1 MSNKEIL
8 ERKKPHFISTEF
20 KAQRLAANAT
30 ARADD
35 VNKTTDILKVLAFTA
50 LASIA
55 YVMLSK
61 KHKENKKNKEAL
73 AYEVW

>member
-1 MSNKEIL
+1 MSDEITL
-8 ERKKPHFISTEF
+8 ERKRPHFISTEF
-20 KAQRLAANAT
+20 KAQSIAADAAHT
-30 ARADD
+30 DD
-35 VNKTTDILKVLAFTA
+35 VNKTTDTLKVLAFIA

-61 KHKENKKNKEAL
+61 KQKENKKNKEAL